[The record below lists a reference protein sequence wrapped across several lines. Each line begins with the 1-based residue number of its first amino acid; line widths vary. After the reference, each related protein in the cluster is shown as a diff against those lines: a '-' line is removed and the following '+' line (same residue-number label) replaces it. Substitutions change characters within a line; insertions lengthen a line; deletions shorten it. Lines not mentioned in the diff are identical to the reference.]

1 MISGHAFQEFPALD
15 AAPINTGQHDST
27 VLWYS
32 KIHLSAQSYLI
43 QFRAVSSVQSNKKK
57 SQQYSHCSLF
67 TPQTP
72 ALLFSGSLCIQA
84 FHRSTR
90 ALIMTWA
97 DFFFTQLSCTYY
109 NNPEYSKEALSALLL
124 GELKCGKRFDLQK

>member
-1 MISGHAFQEFPALD
+1 MLFKNSLPWMQHPSTLASMTALSCGTLKS
-15 AAPINTGQHDST
+15 IILHSHTSLNSE
-27 VLWYS
+27 
-32 KIHLSAQSYLI
+32 HLQVYN
-43 QFRAVSSVQSNKKK
+43 QTKK
-57 SQQYSHCSLF
+57 SQQYSHCSVF

-90 ALIMTWA
+90 VLIMTWA